1 MSEVK
6 SEKLTVKSWR
16 IFPLAAL
23 LLACALPAA
32 AQIEP
37 TGDGDDFGL
46 DFSVAVEKKLAKGL
60 DIDLGLNYRTQD
72 HSSRTER
79 WGIDLGLSYRF
90 FQTKDKKFNLKAG
103 LTFEQIWRQK
113 LAVIEEKYKTTED
126 DDGNEIYSLD
136 SDGNRILN
144 GYNGTDRYWRSRQ
157 RYSAA
162 IEATWK
168 PNKRWTFELKETF
181 QWSHY
186 CETDSVDRPRWRYN
200 DDDELYLK
208 RTEQKVFD
216 NKDRLV
222 LRSKV
227 SVTYDIKGLP
237 LDPFVSAD
245 YGCGL
250 NYTSNKWRFTGGVD
264 YKITKQHKLTLFYR
278 YSTENSEDETDG
290 HIAGL
295 GYKFSF

>member
-1 MSEVK
+1 MNRHFLNRHS
-6 SEKLTVKSWR
+6 
-16 IFPLAAL
+16 L
-23 LLACALPAA
+23 LLPLLIVSPLLISAPACA
-32 AQIEP
+32 QVEP

-46 DFSVAVEKKLAKGL
+46 DFSVAVEKKLAKGFDF
-60 DIDLGLNYRTQD
+60 DIGLNYRTQD
-72 HSSRTER
+72 NSSRTER
-79 WGIDLGLSYRF
+79 WGLEAGLSYRF
-90 FQTKDKKFNLKAG
+90 FQTKDKRFNLKG
-103 LTFEQIWRQK
+103 GISFEQIWRQK
-113 LAVIEEKYKTTED
+113 LSVVEPHYKTTD
-126 DDGNEIYSLD
+126 DEEGNETYVLD
-136 SDGNRILN
+136 SEGNRQLN
-144 GYNGTDRYWRSRQ
+144 GYNGTDRYWRARQ
-157 RYSAA
+157 RYSASV
-162 IEATWK
+162 EATWK

-186 CETDSVDRPRWRYN
+186 CTTDSVDRDRWRYN

-208 RTEQKVFD
+208 RTERKVFD

-227 SVTYDIKGLP
+227 TVTYDIKGLP

-250 NYTSNKWRFTGGVD
+250 NYTSNKWRFTGGAD
-264 YKITKQHKLTLFYR
+264 YKFSKQHKVTLFYR

-290 HIAGL
+290 HLIGL

>member
-1 MSEVK
+1 MNRK
-6 SEKLTVKSWR
+6 HIL
-16 IFPLAAL
+16 
-23 LLACALPAA
+23 LPAA
-32 AQIEP
+32 ALALAWALPLHAQIEP

-46 DFSVAVEKKLAKGL
+46 DFSVAVEKKIAKGL
-60 DIDLGLNYRTQD
+60 DIDLGLDYRTQD
-72 HSSRTER
+72 NSSRTER
-79 WGIDLGLSYRF
+79 WGIDVGLSYRF

-126 DDGNEIYSLD
+126 DEGNESYVLD

-157 RYSAA
+157 RYSASV
-162 IEATWK
+162 EATWK
-168 PNKRWTFELKETF
+168 PNKRWTFELRETF
-181 QWSHY
+181 QWAHY

-208 RTEQKVFD
+208 RTEQKVYGKKD
-216 NKDRLV
+216 NLV

-227 SVTYDIKGLP
+227 TVTYDIKGLP

-264 YKITKQHKLTLFYR
+264 YKLSKQHKLTLFYR
-278 YSTENSEDETDG
+278 YTTENSDDETDG
-290 HIAGL
+290 HLAGL

>member
-1 MSEVK
+1 MNK
-6 SEKLTVKSWR
+6 KFFT
-16 IFPLAAL
+16 PL
-23 LLACALPAA
+23 LLWALWATVN
-32 AQIEP
+32 AQTGMTP
-37 TGDGDDFGL
+37 TGDDDDFGL
-46 DFSVAVEKKLAKGL
+46 DFSVDVEKKLAKGF
-60 DIDLGLNYRTQD
+60 DFDFGINFRTQD
-72 HSSRTER
+72 NSSRAER
-79 WGIDLGLSYRF
+79 WGLQAGLSYRF
-90 FQTKDKKFNLKAG
+90 FQTKDKRFNLKG
-103 LTFEQIWRQK
+103 SVTFEQIWRQK
-113 LAVIEEKYKTTED
+113 LAVIEEHYKTTD
-126 DDGNEIYSLD
+126 DDEGNETYVLD
-136 SDGNRILN
+136 ANGDRILN
-144 GYNGTDRYWRSRQ
+144 GYNGTARYWRQRQ

-186 CETDSVDRPRWRYN
+186 CETDTVGRPRWRYN

-208 RTEQKVFD
+208 RTEQKVFP

-227 SVTYDIKGLP
+227 GITYDIKGVP

-250 NYTSNKWRFTGGVD
+250 NYTSNKWRLTAGTD
-264 YKITKQHKLTLFYR
+264 YKLSKQHKLTLFYR
-278 YSTENSEDETDG
+278 YTTENSEDETDG
-290 HIAGL
+290 HIVGL